1 MQTCQL
7 CIGHSIIGPWRLTDN
22 YMASFPETFRFGEFA
37 GSLLWLVFWI
47 IVIVT
52 LVGLPLIFIVLFY
65 VPLPEIDG
73 EVLTPYLFLTS
84 ILYPQSM
91 VPVIETLLDS
101 TLFKVAVFPGFTY
114 GALIAAATIFIERKF
129 LAKMQLIVGPLYAGK
144 IEGILQLM
152 ADGLKLLSK
161 EIIVPS
167 GADKIIFWAAP
178 IAFVATAAAVI
189 AVIPAAPGWVV
200 ADIDVG
206 LLAVFAILGFF
217 PLIALLFSWA
227 SNSKYPFIGG
237 LRALHQMIAFEI
249 PFILSALSVVLLS
262 GTLNLTDVVESQIQ
276 SYWFI
281 LFLPISAFVFYIS
294 SLAELERV
302 PFDLPEAEA
311 EIVAGWLTET
321 SGMIYGLIQL
331 GTYIKLYALAAL
343 FVVLFL
349 GGWAGPQIF
358 PAQIMPESE
367 ETIIP
372 VIYDATI
379 ANAIFWFTLKTFGI
393 ILLMLLP
400 RGISPRIRI
409 DILLHTGWYK
419 LIVLAF
425 INMFI
430 DVALIYGGVLGP
442 GGLLVR

>member
-1 MQTCQL
+1 
-7 CIGHSIIGPWRLTDN
+7 
-22 YMASFPETFRFGEFA
+22 MASYPQNFRFGEFV
-37 GSLLWLVFWI
+37 GSLIWLIFWI
-47 IVIVT
+47 LIIIT
-52 LVGLPLIFIVLFY
+52 LVVLPLIFVVLFY
-65 VPLPEIDG
+65 VPLPQMNG
-73 EVLTPYLFLTS
+73 KVLTPYLFLTS
-84 ILYPQSM
+84 ILYPQSAI
-91 VPVIETLLDS
+91 PLIGTLIN
-101 TLFKVAVFPGFTY
+101 TGLFKIAVFPGFTY
-114 GALIAAATIFIERKF
+114 GAIIAAATIFIERKF
-129 LAKMQLIVGPLYAGK
+129 LAKMQLRVGPLYAGK
-144 IEGILQLM
+144 IEGILQLI
-152 ADGLKLLSK
+152 ADGLKLVSK

-167 GADKIIFWAAP
+167 GADKTIFWLAP
-178 IAFVATAAAVI
+178 IAFVATAAAVV
-189 AVIPAAPGWVV
+189 ALIPAAPGWVV
-200 ADIDVG
+200 ANIDVG

-249 PFILSALSVVLLS
+249 PFILSALSVVILS
-262 GTLNLTDVVESQIQ
+262 GTLNLTDVVDSQIH

-281 LFLPISAFVFYIS
+281 FFLPISAFVFYIS
-294 SLAELERV
+294 SLAELERI

-331 GTYIKLYALAAL
+331 GSYIKTYALAAL

-358 PAQIMPESE
+358 PMEL
-367 ETIIP
+367 IP
-372 VIYDATI
+372 GYTGPRIYDATV
-379 ANAIFWFTLKTFGI
+379 ANAIFWFTVKTFGMI
-393 ILLMLLP
+393 MLMLLP

-430 DVALIYGGVLGP
+430 ALALIYGGILGP

>member
-1 MQTCQL
+1 
-7 CIGHSIIGPWRLTDN
+7 
-22 YMASFPETFRFGEFA
+22 MASYPQNFRFGEFV
-37 GSLLWLVFWI
+37 GSLIWLIFWI
-47 IVIVT
+47 LVIVAV
-52 LVGLPLIFIVLFY
+52 VGLPLIFIILFY
-65 VPLPEIDG
+65 VPIPEVNG
-73 EVLTPYLFLTS
+73 KVPTPYLFLTS
-84 ILYPQSM
+84 LLYPQSAI
-91 VPVIETLLDS
+91 PVIATLLHT

-114 GALIAAATIFIERKF
+114 GAIIAAATIFIERKF
-129 LAKMQLIVGPLYAGK
+129 LAKMQLRVGPLYAGK
-144 IEGILQLM
+144 IEGILQLI
-152 ADGLKLLSK
+152 ADGLKLVSK

-167 GADKIIFWAAP
+167 GADKTIFWLAP
-178 IAFVATAAAVI
+178 IAFVATAAAVV
-189 AVIPAAPGWVV
+189 ALIPAAPGWVV

-237 LRALHQMIAFEI
+237 LRALHQLIAFEI
-249 PFILSALSVVLLS
+249 PFILSALSVVILS
-262 GTLNLTDVVESQIQ
+262 GTLNLTDVVDSQIH

-281 LFLPISAFVFYIS
+281 FFLPISAFVFYIS
-294 SLAELERV
+294 SLAELERI
-302 PFDLPEAEA
+302 PFDLPEAES

-331 GTYIKLYALAAL
+331 GSYIKTYALAAL
-343 FVVLFL
+343 FVILFL

-358 PAQIMPESE
+358 PAEL
-367 ETIIP
+367 IP
-372 VIYDATI
+372 GYTGPRIYDATV

-393 ILLMLLP
+393 IMLMLLP

-430 DVALIYGGVLGP
+430 ALALIYGGILGP

>member
-1 MQTCQL
+1 
-7 CIGHSIIGPWRLTDN
+7 
-22 YMASFPETFRFGEFA
+22 MASYPQNFRFGEFT
-37 GSLLWLVFWI
+37 GSLIWLIFWI
-47 IVIVT
+47 LVIVA
-52 LVGLPLIFIVLFY
+52 LVGLPLIFIILFY
-65 VPLPEIDG
+65 VPLPQING
-73 EVLTPYLFLTS
+73 KVLTPYLFLTS
-84 ILYPQSM
+84 ILYPQSAI
-91 VPVIETLLDS
+91 PLIGTLIHG

-114 GALIAAATIFIERKF
+114 AALIAAATIFIERKF
-129 LAKMQLIVGPLYAGK
+129 LAKMQLRVGPLYAGK
-144 IEGILQLM
+144 IEGILQLI
-152 ADGLKLLSK
+152 ADGLKLISK
-161 EIIVPS
+161 EIIIPS
-167 GADKIIFWAAP
+167 GADKLIFWAAP
-178 IAFVATAAAVI
+178 IAYVATAAAVV
-189 AVIPAAPGWVV
+189 ALIPAGPGWVV

-237 LRALHQMIAFEI
+237 LRALHQLIAFEI
-249 PFILSALSVVLLS
+249 PFLLSALSVVILS
-262 GTLNLTDVVESQIQ
+262 GTLNLTEVVDSQIQ

-281 LFLPISAFVFYIS
+281 FFLPISGFVFYIS
-294 SLAELERV
+294 SLAELERI

-321 SGMIYGLIQL
+321 SGMIYGLLQL
-331 GTYIKLYALAAL
+331 GSYIKTYALAAL
-343 FVVLFL
+343 FVILFL

-358 PAQIMPESE
+358 PKEITPGSADA
-367 ETIIP
+367 IIP
-372 VIYDATI
+372 INMIYS
-379 ANAIFWFTLKTFGI
+379 ANAVSAIFWFTLKTFGI

-430 DVALIYGGVLGP
+430 ALALIYGGVLGP

>member
-1 MQTCQL
+1 
-7 CIGHSIIGPWRLTDN
+7 
-22 YMASFPETFRFGEFA
+22 MASHPREFRFGEFA
-37 GSLLWLVFWI
+37 GSLIWLIFWI
-47 IVIVT
+47 IIIVT
-52 LVGLPLIFIVLFY
+52 LVGLPLIFVVLFY
-65 VPLPEIDG
+65 VPLPEING

-84 ILYPQSM
+84 IMYPESAI
-91 VPVIETLLDS
+91 PVIATLVESD
-101 TLFKVAVFPGFTY
+101 LFRVAVFPGFTY
-114 GALIAAATIFIERKF
+114 GALIAAATIFVERKF
-129 LAKMQLIVGPLYAGK
+129 LAKMQLRVGPLYAGK
-144 IEGILQLM
+144 IEGILQLI
-152 ADGLKLLSK
+152 ADGLKLISK
-161 EIIVPS
+161 EIIIPS
-167 GADKIIFWAAP
+167 GADKVIFWAAP
-178 IAFVATAAAVI
+178 VAFVATAAAVI
-189 AVIPAAPGWVV
+189 SLIPVAPGWVV

-206 LLAVFAILGFF
+206 LLAIFAILGFF

-237 LRALHQMIAFEI
+237 LRALHQLIAFEI
-249 PFILSALSVVLLS
+249 PFILSALSVVVLA
-262 GTLNLTDVVESQIQ
+262 GTLNLTGIVEAQLL

-281 LFLPISAFVFYIS
+281 FFLPISAFVFYIS
-294 SLAELERV
+294 SLAELERI

-331 GTYIKLYALAAL
+331 GSYIKTYALAAL

-358 PAQIMPESE
+358 PE
-367 ETIIP
+367 EIIP
-372 VIYDATI
+372 GSEMPMIYDATV
-379 ANAIFWFTLKTFGI
+379 ANAIFWFTLKTFGVI
-393 ILLMLLP
+393 MLMLLP

-425 INMFI
+425 INVFI
-430 DVALIYGGVLGP
+430 ALALIYGGVLGP